1 MFNRTGDVIFG
12 VSLEQEMED
21 ETKYETSFRT
31 FDAGDYS
38 QIATIETKKSVLN
51 LCSSLDDCH
60 LAVIEQVRTGFF
72 HFYLGQY
79 STLDNDVSKFNMLIV
94 DGAVLYF
101 NNDV

>member
-1 MFNRTGDVIFG
+1 MSILRKTDGAYKTLRLVLYYWSFLVQVVFNRTGDVIFG

-60 LAVIEQVRTGFF
+60 LAVIEQVRTDS
-72 HFYLGQY
+72 L
-79 STLDNDVSKFNMLIV
+79 S
-94 DGAVLYF
+94 
-101 NNDV
+101 

>member
-1 MFNRTGDVIFG
+1 
-12 VSLEQEMED
+12 MED

-60 LAVIEQVRTGFF
+60 LAVIEQVRKCS
-72 HFYLGQY
+72 LC
-79 STLDNDVSKFNMLIV
+79 
-94 DGAVLYF
+94 A
-101 NNDV
+101 

>member
-1 MFNRTGDVIFG
+1 MIFG

-51 LCSSLDDCH
+51 LCSSLDDSL
-60 LAVIEQVRTGFF
+60 LAVIEQVRRDSSWMREAQIT
-72 HFYLGQY
+72 
-79 STLDNDVSKFNMLIV
+79 IV
-94 DGAVLYF
+94 QE
-101 NNDV
+101 

>member
-60 LAVIEQVRTGFF
+60 LAVIEQVTQQAFE
-72 HFYLGQY
+72 HIYLGQY
-79 STLDNDVSKFNMLIV
+79 NILQWTMIQN
-94 DGAVLYF
+94 
-101 NNDV
+101 

>member
-12 VSLEQEMED
+12 VSLEQVTSASYWPIFSYYRFLLVGWNEQEMED

-38 QIATIETKKSVLN
+38 QIATIETKKAVLN

-60 LAVIEQVRTGFF
+60 LAVIEQVRTCS
-72 HFYLGQY
+72 L
-79 STLDNDVSKFNMLIV
+79 
-94 DGAVLYF
+94 
-101 NNDV
+101 

>member
-1 MFNRTGDVIFG
+1 MIFG

-60 LAVIEQVRTGFF
+60 LAVIEQVRTDS
-72 HFYLGQY
+72 L
-79 STLDNDVSKFNMLIV
+79 S
-94 DGAVLYF
+94 
-101 NNDV
+101 

>member
-1 MFNRTGDVIFG
+1 
-12 VSLEQEMED
+12 MED

-60 LAVIEQVRTGFF
+60 LAVIEQVRTGSFSF
-72 HFYLGQY
+72 LSWPIFYIALQWII
-79 STLDNDVSKFNMLIV
+79 MLQ
-94 DGAVLYF
+94 
-101 NNDV
+101 N